1 MMTAEQVCNILVAGN
16 DPMTTTGPEVRT
28 LVEELFGRV
37 DIATMRAGVELAAA
51 EFERLDKV
59 WTNPATWLQRY
70 LSATT
75 SCVAAPCAW
84 SD

>member
-1 MMTAEQVCNILVAGN
+1 MMTAEQVCSILVAGN
-16 DPMTTTGPEVRT
+16 DPMTTTGPQVRT

-51 EFERLDKV
+51 EFERLTEILDEGG
-59 WTNPATWLQRY
+59 Y
-70 LSATT
+70 L
-75 SCVAAPCAW
+75 VAAILVREFSSAAPRAR